1 MKIKIKPPKLPEPWK
16 MTKTREGHMT
26 MLPTRMRIKPNKY
39 SPKAG
44 PVPKNLPHCLTE
56 GLKNEKIVKCRSCM
70 WSLQCGKSELK
81 C

>member
-39 SPKAG
+39 NPKAG
-44 PVPKNLPHCLTE
+44 PAPKNSPSCLNM
-56 GLKNEKIVKCRSCM
+56 GLKSGNIIKCNSCM
-70 WSLQCGKSELK
+70 WQSVCN
-81 C
+81 